1 MITRSAAWG
10 ICTAFMM
17 TLSVLTAA
25 SPDGYYKSVDSKQGF
40 TTSIIAVYTYD
51 QMVYGRIIV
60 AFDEEDG
67 TYIES
72 YQSPVSSISI
82 GNKRH
87 FLVEIDLFFGLK
99 KNGSRYTGGK
109 VVDVKNGNIY
119 GAQIWRESGD
129 LILRGMLGPFG
140 MKYRFCKAVEKD
152 FPPFVRIPR
161 LDSFVPYTL

>member
-10 ICTAFMM
+10 ICTALMM

-72 YQSPVSSISI
+72 Y
-82 GNKRH
+82 
-87 FLVEIDLFFGLK
+87 
-99 KNGSRYTGGK
+99 
-109 VVDVKNGNIY
+109 
-119 GAQIWRESGD
+119 
-129 LILRGMLGPFG
+129 
-140 MKYRFCKAVEKD
+140 
-152 FPPFVRIPR
+152 
-161 LDSFVPYTL
+161 